1 MRTVGIAGMY
11 QRFTDLGSRFFP
23 GDLVATALLGLW
35 LLGPS
40 VVALGGSVRA
50 AVGLVA
56 IFVAPGYTFVA
67 MLFPRHST
75 PNPDSD
81 QSWSSRLQ
89 TERIHSRLTSFAERV
104 VLSLGVS
111 VSTVPILGL
120 SLNFTRYGI
129 TQASLF
135 GAVGG
140 FVVLCSGIAA
150 VRRWTVAPS
159 DRFSVIRTVST
170 AREVDWV
177 ATRDTRSVVNLQ
189 TLLVGSLVL
198 ATAGLG
204 VAVWDPMHGQ
214 GEQFTEFFVQAE
226 DPETGEFAASG
237 YTAGA
242 AGDDTP
248 RLSVGI
254 TNHEG
259 QPMNYTVVAVL
270 QRFSTTDGERVLVS
284 ERTLDTVSVPV
295 APGATGRF
303 DHDVD
308 RQVSGSDNR
317 LAYLLYVGEPPAD
330 PTLENSYRDVYVWLG
345 EN

>member
-1 MRTVGIAGMY
+1 MS
-11 QRFTDLGSRFFP
+11 QRFTDSGSRFFP
-23 GDLVATALLGLW
+23 GDLVATALIGLW

-40 VVALGGSVRA
+40 VVALGGSARA

-56 IFVAPGYTFVA
+56 IFVAPGYAFVA
-67 MLFPRHST
+67 MLFPRQST
-75 PNPDSD
+75 PNPNGD

-89 TERIHSRLTSFAERV
+89 TDQIHSRLTSFAERV

-120 SLNFTRYGI
+120 SLNYTRYGI

-140 FVVLCSGIAA
+140 FIVLCSGIA
-150 VRRWTVAPS
+150 VLRRWRAAPS
-159 DRFSVIRTVST
+159 DRFSVTRTAAAV
-170 AREVDWV
+170 REVDWV
-177 ATRDTRSVVNLQ
+177 TPRNRRSVVNLQ
-189 TLLVGSLVL
+189 VLLVGSLVL

-204 VAVWDPMHGQ
+204 VAVWHPMHDQ
-214 GEQFTEFFVQAE
+214 GEEFTEFFVRAE
-226 DPETGEFAASG
+226 DPDTGELAASG

-242 AGDDTP
+242 TGDAGP
-248 RLSVGI
+248 RLSIGI

-259 QPMNYTVVAVL
+259 QPMEYTVVAVR

-284 ERTLDTVSVPV
+284 EQTLDTVSVSV
-295 APGATGRF
+295 APGETGRF

-308 RQVSGSDNR
+308 RQGSGSNTR
-317 LAYLLYVGEPPAD
+317 LTYLLYVGEPPAD
-330 PTLENSYRDVYVWLG
+330 PTLANSYRDVYVWLG